1 MNAVDPIPADR
12 PHVVPYLCVKGA
24 VAAIDWYAE
33 AFGAVVCRR
42 LPAPDGRLLHAEIEI
57 GGHLVFL
64 ADDFPEMMDG
74 QESSP
79 SATGVTTVTLHRYVA
94 DCDAVVAKASEAGA
108 EVLMPPTDM
117 FWGDRFAMIRDPF
130 GHEWS
135 IATHLRDV
143 SDEEATAGAAA
154 MFAESEG

>member
-12 PHVVPYLCVKGA
+12 MHVVPYLCIKGA
-24 VAAIDWYAE
+24 AAAVDWYVE
-33 AFGAVVCRR
+33 AFGAVVGRR
-42 LPAPDGRLLHAEIEI
+42 LPAPDGRLVHAEVEI
-57 GGHLVFL
+57 GGHVVFL

-74 QESSP
+74 KESSP

-94 DCDAVVAKASEAGA
+94 DCDAVVDKAAEAGA
-108 EVLMPPTDM
+108 EVLMPPMDM

-143 SDEEATAGAAA
+143 SDEEATVAAAA
-154 MFAESEG
+154 MFADPEG